1 VCDIICAG
9 TRLCVGG
16 MLEEIY
22 FARKILDAQLRDRG
36 MVLRRRSP
44 SLETLCVQITL
55 VVDAWQLVPHDP
67 EQMVLGTM
75 MSRCCPAITTAKQD
89 GDSSSRRSCYNV
101 AEPNGGSDAS
111 FTFLYIWGACQALKL
126 MLQQG
131 FEVNTSAQCIVA
143 LHSNLLWISAG
154 LK

>member
-1 VCDIICAG
+1 MSDIICAG

-36 MVLRRRSP
+36 MGRRSP

-67 EQMVLGTM
+67 DQMVLGNVM
-75 MSRCCPAITTAKQD
+75 FRCFREYPRHVRMYLCSYLFAIFCEAF
-89 GDSSSRRSCYNV
+89 V
-101 AEPNGGSDAS
+101 
-111 FTFLYIWGACQALKL
+111 TFFDRTQHL
-126 MLQQG
+126 ML
-131 FEVNTSAQCIVA
+131 CICIMHVC
-143 LHSNLLWISAG
+143 STVKFGKPDCFAG
-154 LK
+154 EIDKHILCWRHQYDFIPH